1 MTPEEIGRQVVAFLM
16 GGAGVLGA
24 HRIKRARSEARNDSE
39 HPLGDLR
46 EILHA
51 EGRLTKL
58 ETRFDDMVRRMD
70 ERDERAV
77 AERLEILGAI
87 EKYGQRLE
95 GKVDSLR
102 DTVYERRAA
111 PRSE

>member
-1 MTPEEIGRQVVAFLM
+1 MTPEEIGQHIVSFVL
-16 GGAGVLGA
+16 GGAGAAAA
-24 HRIKRARSEARNDSE
+24 HRIKKARSEGRNDAE

-46 EILHA
+46 EILNA
-51 EGRLTKL
+51 EGRLTRL

-77 AERLEILGAI
+77 AERLEVLGAI
-87 EKYGQRLE
+87 EKLGQRLE
-95 GKVDSLR
+95 GKIDSLR

-111 PRSE
+111 PRE